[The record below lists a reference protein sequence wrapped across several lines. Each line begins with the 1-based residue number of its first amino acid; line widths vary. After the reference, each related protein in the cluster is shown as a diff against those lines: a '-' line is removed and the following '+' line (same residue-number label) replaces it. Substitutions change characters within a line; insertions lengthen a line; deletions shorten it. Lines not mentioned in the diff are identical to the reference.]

1 MNDFTLVMG
10 NKNYSPWSLTAWLAA
25 KTSGIDFNEIV
36 IPLNSVNTRQEI
48 LRYWYNGKVPILKHG
63 EITIWESLA
72 ICEYLAEVSAEN
84 NLWPVSKRGR
94 AVARSLSAEVHAGFK
109 SLREQMP
116 MNVRGRFPSE
126 LRTPSVQEEINRVT
140 AIWRR
145 CRERFGKDL
154 GGPFLFGSFCIL
166 DAMFA
171 PIVSQFK
178 TYSVDLD
185 PLESDYLESV
195 LSLQWMDVWSKAAHD
210 EPMIIN
216 ELER

>member
-1 MNDFTLVMG
+1 M
-10 NKNYSPWSLTAWLAA
+10 
-25 KTSGIDFNEIV
+25 
-36 IPLNSVNTRQEI
+36 
-48 LRYWYNGKVPILKHG
+48 PILKHG

-210 EPMIIN
+210 EPMIIT

>member
-1 MNDFTLVMG
+1 MHDFTLIMG
-10 NKNYSPWSLTAWLAA
+10 NKNYSPWSLTAWLTA
-25 KTSGIDFNEIV
+25 KTAGIDFDEIV
-36 IPLNSVNTRQEI
+36 IPLNVVNTRQEI

-63 EITIWESLA
+63 EITIWESIA

-210 EPMIIN
+210 EPMIID